1 MTTFNYTKRAQDR
14 LEISLVVE
22 YYLSKI
28 TSSCKGAVAH
38 AVSEKV
44 DRMVVAK
51 KKLEAKLEV
60 LSQGTKGLFKRL
72 KAISEV
78 RRIKREIAALNN
90 KMVEW
95 LNVVYSYFLS
105 K

>member
-1 MTTFNYTKRAQDR
+1 MNTLNYTKRAQDR
-14 LEISLVVE
+14 LDISLVVE

-28 TSSCKGAVAH
+28 TSACKGAVAH
-38 AVSEKV
+38 AVSEKI
-44 DRMVVAK
+44 DRLVMAK
-51 KKLEAKLEV
+51 KSLEAKLVV
-60 LSQGTKGLFKRL
+60 LSHETKGFFKRF
-72 KAISEV
+72 KAISEA
-78 RRIKREIAALNN
+78 RKIKREIATLND

>member
-1 MTTFNYTKRAQDR
+1 MTTLNYKQRAQDR
-14 LEISLVVE
+14 LDISLVVE

-28 TSSCKGAVAH
+28 TSACKGAVAH
-38 AVSEKV
+38 AVSEKI
-44 DRMVVAK
+44 DRLVVAK
-51 KKLEAKLEV
+51 KHLETKLAV
-60 LSQGTKGLFKRL
+60 LSSSTKGFFKRL
-72 KAISEV
+72 KAASEA
-78 RRIKREIAALNN
+78 RKIKREIASINN

>member
-1 MTTFNYTKRAQDR
+1 MITLNYKQRAQDR
-14 LEISLVVE
+14 LDISLVVE

-28 TSSCKGAVAH
+28 TSACKGAVAH
-38 AVSEKV
+38 AVSEKI
-44 DRMVVAK
+44 DRLVMAK
-51 KKLEAKLEV
+51 KSLETKLAV
-60 LSQGTKGLFKRL
+60 LSQETKGIFKRF
-72 KAISEV
+72 KAISEA
-78 RRIKREIAALNN
+78 RRIKREIATINH